1 MAYFAQSDSLRIL
14 RYLKLPASYLP
25 SLQSQQAFIYSKLGD
40 AVVTEVVAILD
51 ELDNL
56 DLVKAT
62 LGSDASGNLRAADS
76 LQWFSPSEG
85 GRLGLTNDR
94 YNELKNRLATTLD
107 MKMGGANSFQGTPQ
121 LRS

>member
-1 MAYFAQSDSLRIL
+1 MAYFVQSDSLRIL

-25 SLQSQQAFIYSKLGD
+25 SVQSQQAFIYSKFGD
-40 AVVTEVVAILD
+40 LIVDEVVAILE
-51 ELDNL
+51 ELDTL
-56 DLVKAT
+56 DEVQAT
-62 LGSDASGNLRAADS
+62 LGADSSGNLKAADS

-85 GRLGLTNDR
+85 GRLGLTKDR

-107 MKMGGANSFQGTPQ
+107 MTMGGSNGFQGTPL